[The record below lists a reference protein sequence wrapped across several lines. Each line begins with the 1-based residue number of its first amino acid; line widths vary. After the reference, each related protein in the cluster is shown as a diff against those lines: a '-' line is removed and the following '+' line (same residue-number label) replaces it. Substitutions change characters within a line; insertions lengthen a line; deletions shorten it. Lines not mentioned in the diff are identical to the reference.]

1 MTVIH
6 RFILCGLV
14 SASVTGLGARHAR
27 GQGAAALADE
37 IIIIS
42 QGQRAKERERD
53 STHLGVVHGAVE
65 RPFEKIPG
73 ADESRLGEP
82 IPGPR
87 PGPRDVLSAASQRLP
102 TGASDRR
109 QGILPPALTE
119 APRPQPP
126 LYGALQLP
134 TVEDE
139 GPPNGLTLEQAIA
152 QVIHSNPDLAVKFEE
167 IPKSQADILTAGLW
181 GNPLVLASAG
191 GVPYGSYS
199 PQRPGSNDYNITIV
213 QPFDVNGKIRART
226 RLANTAKS
234 VLEAQFQDAVRLEI
248 DNLYTVW
255 VEVLNARTTVQYLQT
270 SLATSEALLKPVRDQ
285 VQKGVAP
292 EADLDTVEIQRETTA
307 IALED
312 AVTQLRQAKRTL
324 AVLLG
329 IPPAQSD
336 QIEVRGTIRDRAPTP
351 PPIEELLRL
360 ALHNRPDM
368 VAYRLGVRSATA
380 NVEMQHRERFPDVFA
395 LYTPYN
401 FTANNDDPMT
411 RSATSWSAGVFVSV
425 PLFNRNQGNIRRA
438 ERNVRQTQ
446 LEVVSIER
454 QVAAEVQNAALGYET
469 TRAAVER
476 FERAVLPRAQ
486 RQRDDRFRLYTE
498 GQESLVTY
506 FDAQRGYNEVVRQY
520 RDALIS
526 HRRSMLRINTAV
538 GQRILP

>member
-1 MTVIH
+1 MI
-6 RFILCGLV
+6 RRLALCGLV
-14 SASVTGLGARHAR
+14 FATVTGFNVRHAQ

-53 STHLGVVHGAVE
+53 STHLGVVHGATE

-73 ADESRLGEP
+73 ADEARLGEP

-102 TGASDRR
+102 TGAADRR
-109 QGILPPALTE
+109 QGILPPALAE
-119 APRPQPP
+119 VPRPQPP

-134 TVEDE
+134 AVEDE

-152 QVIHSNPDLAVKFEE
+152 QVIHSNPDLAIKFEE
-167 IPKSQADILTAGLW
+167 LPKAEADVLTAGLW

-226 RLANTAKS
+226 RLANTAKN
-234 VLEAQFQDAVRLEI
+234 VLQAQFQDAVRIEI
-248 DNLYTVW
+248 ENLHTIW
-255 VEVLNARTTVQYLQT
+255 VDVLSARTTVQYLQT
-270 SLATSEALLKPVRDQ
+270 SLATSEALLETVQDQ
-285 VQKGVAP
+285 VRKGVAP
-292 EADLDTVEIQRETTA
+292 EPDLDTVEIQRETTT
-307 IALED
+307 IALDE
-312 AVTQLRQAKRTL
+312 AVTRLRQAKRTL
-324 AVLLG
+324 AVLLNT
-329 IPPAQSD
+329 PPAQSD
-336 QIEVRGTIRDRAPTP
+336 QIEVRGTIHDRAPTP
-351 PPIEELLRL
+351 PPVEELVRL
-360 ALHNRPDM
+360 ALHSRPDM

-380 NVEMQHRERFPDVFA
+380 NVEMQRRERFPDVFA
-395 LYTPYN
+395 LYSPYN
-401 FTANNDDPMT
+401 FTANNDDPMA

-446 LEVVSIER
+446 LEVVSIE
-454 QVAAEVQNAALGYET
+454 QQIAAEVQNAALEYET

-476 FERAVLPRAQ
+476 FDRAVLPLAQ
-486 RQRDDRFRLYTE
+486 RQRDSQFRLYTE
-498 GQESLVTY
+498 GQESLITY

-526 HRRSMLRINTAV
+526 HRRSMLRLNTAV